1 MKKYNGTKTVM
12 AEPMTKSEAEKVLK
26 RSLADAKGGEDG
38 YFIKYPDGYKSW
50 SPKETFEKAYKLVEH
65 ENKCCDPDFL
75 VRMRD
80 EYNELCDRY
89 FKLTRK
95 LYNISF
101 NEKLDKEQRELLE
114 RQWYVMHEYINVL
127 GKRITTEYKKTQEEM
142 LRQLSNEKYNLVG
155 KIVVGTGFECATC
168 KFDELDEDC
177 LKLDVP
183 GIGTLCLGDNPMQWR
198 DIKDT
203 KLETRAY
210 FVHQYWPNNKRF
222 VFVAEYNAEKDEW
235 RPWNDIEVAGMPL
248 DNSQREQITHVMP
261 VLYPV
266 LIVPQNKME
275 PINFTDD
282 E

>member
-1 MKKYNGTKTVM
+1 MKKYIGTKTVM
-12 AEPMTKSEAEKVLK
+12 ASPMTRSEAEKVLN

-65 ENKCCDPDFL
+65 ENKCCDTDSL

-89 FKLTRK
+89 FKLTRS
-95 LYNISF
+95 LHTIGFAGS
-101 NEKLDKEQRELLE
+101 LSEQE
-114 RQWYVMHEYINVL
+114 RDLMENQWYAMHQYIDVL
-127 GKRITTEYKKTQEEM
+127 GKRINNEYKKTQEEM
-142 LRQLSNEKYNLVG
+142 LHELSNEKYNLVG

-198 DIKDT
+198 DIKET
-203 KLETRAY
+203 KLVTRAY
-210 FVHQYWPNNKRF
+210 FVHQYWLNKRF

-235 RPWNDIEVAGMPL
+235 RQWDTGMPL
-248 DNSQREQITHVMP
+248 DNFQRDQITHVMP

-266 LIVPQNKME
+266 LLVPHNKME